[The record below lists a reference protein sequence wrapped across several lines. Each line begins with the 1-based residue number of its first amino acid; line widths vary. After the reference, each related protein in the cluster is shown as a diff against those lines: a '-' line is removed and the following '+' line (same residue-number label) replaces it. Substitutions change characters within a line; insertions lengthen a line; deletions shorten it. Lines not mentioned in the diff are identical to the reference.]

1 MWWSAIDEIFT
12 IFGDFATE
20 QHAAVLR
27 NHQRSYYASIRFCME
42 AVSDLEHLCKNPREL
57 SSFMTDG
64 EEIKQKLNHL
74 KKTYTSEKELDAER
88 NKLLLK
94 VKINS
99 QITQRISDALLGCLR
114 DYPMLCL
121 SSHPSIEGFRLR
133 CDEDDAFDRGCCD
146 LDSRKHF

>member
-88 NKLLLK
+88 NKLLL
-94 VKINS
+94 N
-99 QITQRISDALLGCLR
+99 
-114 DYPMLCL
+114 
-121 SSHPSIEGFRLR
+121 SHPSIEGFRLR

-146 LDSRKHF
+146 LGSRKHF